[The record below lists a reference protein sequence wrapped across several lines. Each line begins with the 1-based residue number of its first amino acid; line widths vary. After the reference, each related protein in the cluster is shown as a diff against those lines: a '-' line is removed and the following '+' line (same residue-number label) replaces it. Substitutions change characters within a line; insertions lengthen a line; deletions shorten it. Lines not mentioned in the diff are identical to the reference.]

1 MEPTTA
7 ELMQHISD
15 LHEYMK
21 AMSDYQDLVNK
32 RTNARMAVLES
43 NEEIFFKVCKLIVLA
58 SFGDYILTLHGWN
71 GENKDQFVSANCDK
85 LAATY
90 NITRAH
96 TIAFFRERN
105 IAAHQCT
112 ARTVASFLI
121 KSSNKAGRATGFPFK
136 LPAEQPVPPSPLLP
150 LLPSFPSASEST
162 QTSRASE
169 KKRIAEHEED
179 EEIIG
184 GEKQKGTKFSFQ
196 ASNKKI
202 KKVKRL
208 SL

>member
-15 LHEYMK
+15 LH
-21 AMSDYQDLVNK
+21 D
-32 RTNARMAVLES
+32 
-43 NEEIFFKVCKLIVLA
+43 NEEIFFKVCKPIVLT

-71 GENKDQFVSANCDK
+71 RKNKDQFISANYDK

-90 NITRAH
+90 NITKAH

-112 ARTVASFLI
+112 ARTVANFLM
-121 KSSNKAGRATGFPFK
+121 KSSNKAGRAVFEKKFGTGFPFK

-184 GEKQKGTKFSFQ
+184 VEKQKGTKFLGFF
-196 ASNKKI
+196 
-202 KKVKRL
+202 
-208 SL
+208 